1 MGVLGWGAGAE
12 IASGSGSSLV
22 GGDIEPTLGVE
33 SGASGMEGF
42 AVPQPGRVFQFPR
55 DHGSHPEFRI
65 EWWYLTGHLWDE
77 GRRRYGFQAT
87 FFRTAAPRSV
97 EAKGSIGFGLGQLH
111 LAHMA
116 LLDVGTGR
124 FLHEERLNREGW
136 DAGASMTAL
145 GVTNGNWS
153 LQGDPG
159 EGTGMRLV
167 GGIRAEVRWDL
178 SLVPSKPLVVFGKDG
193 VSRKG
198 DDPSAAS
205 HYLTFPRLKVEGRLE
220 YEGREQ
226 QVRGQAW
233 MDHEFSSSQL
243 TADQVGWDW
252 ASVQLNDGREVMAYR
267 MRRRDGTTDRH
278 STLAW
283 VDRDGTVTQWGPDR
297 YRLEPI
303 ATWRSPRTG
312 GEYPL
317 GLILETEDPETGEAV
332 VWRLEPLAV
341 DQELSGAIGGVPY
354 WEGACRV
361 MDTSGRQVGEAFVE
375 LTGYAGDLAG
385 RLR

>member
-1 MGVLGWGAGAE
+1 
-12 IASGSGSSLV
+12 
-22 GGDIEPTLGVE
+22 
-33 SGASGMEGF
+33 
-42 AVPQPGRVFQFPR
+42 
-55 DHGSHPEFRI
+55 
-65 EWWYLTGHLWDE
+65 
-77 GRRRYGFQAT
+77 
-87 FFRTAAPRSV
+87 
-97 EAKGSIGFGLGQLH
+97 
-111 LAHMA
+111 
-116 LLDVGTGR
+116 
-124 FLHEERLNREGW
+124 
-136 DAGASMTAL
+136 
-145 GVTNGNWS
+145 
-153 LQGDPG
+153 
-159 EGTGMRLV
+159 MRLV

-205 HYLTFPRLKVEGRLE
+205 HYLTFPRLKVEGRWE

-283 VDRDGTVTQWGPDR
+283 VDRDGRVTQWGPDR

-361 MDTSGRQVGEAFVE
+361 MDVSGRQVGEAFVE